1 MSRKITVILVFLA
14 FAVLGGMIFFN
25 YLGGNNPI
33 QITIV
38 NQKPAPLSGIYYVGT
53 PQDPSLKEAFV
64 KIETEKSL
72 HPGSF
77 LHTIYEVEPA
87 GKLDTMRVFV
97 GLDQLLVGDEYEQ
110 RIFQENRYLLA
121 RIQGNRWV
129 MPGPEKVK
137 SRLKEFADSAK
148 LELSEILIDKIISE
162 NEVHVIA
169 PIEN

>member
-1 MSRKITVILVFLA
+1 MSRKLIVILVFLA
-14 FAVLGGMIFFN
+14 FLVLGGLIIFN

-33 QITIV
+33 QITLV
-38 NQKPAPLSGIYYVGT
+38 NQKPTPLSGIYYVGT
-53 PQDPSLKEAFV
+53 PQDPSLKETFE

-77 LHTIYEVEPA
+77 LQTIYEVEPA

-97 GLDQLLVGDEYEQ
+97 GIDQLLVGDEYEQ
-110 RIFQENRYLLA
+110 LVFEENRYLLA
-121 RIQGNRWV
+121 RIQGSRWV

-137 SRLKEFADSAK
+137 SRLQDFADSAK
-148 LELSEILIDKIISE
+148 LELSEIFIDKIISE

-169 PIEN
+169 PIRN